1 MAISTPGVGSG
12 LDINGIVSQLMAFER
27 RSLTAIDSKEAKFQ
41 TQLTAYGS
49 LKGALSTFQSAVS
62 ALATP
67 SKFNSV
73 KTTVGDTAVATATA
87 TNAPTGSY
95 SLEVQ
100 TLAQA
105 QKLRSTTFTATTET
119 VGTGTFTVSFGTYVG
134 DTFTPNP
141 DKASKEIVIAEGRDS
156 LAAVRDAIN
165 AADAGVTATILND
178 GQAYRLVVTSKDT
191 GVANAVRISVAD
203 SDGNNTD
210 MNGLSRLAYDGR
222 TISGVA
228 NLAQTV
234 AAQNATALVDGI
246 PINKASNS
254 FSDVIEGVTL
264 NLLKENTPSKTTVTV
279 SRDTAT
285 IQASVQSFVKA
296 YNDLNKTIT
305 DLTKYDATNKRAST
319 LTGDATVRSLQMRLR
334 NVFNTALDT
343 SGGGFIALS
352 DIGISF
358 QVDGTLKLDGNKL
371 TTVLADSTKD
381 ISTLFAAVA
390 KPTDSLVAFSGST
403 ADTKNGTYALNV
415 SAIATQGK
423 AVASGP
429 ALLDIVAGAN
439 DTLDVAVDGVS
450 VSVTLAPGA
459 YTAAGLAAEV
469 QSKVNAVSGLST
481 ADAGVSVTETGGVLT
496 MTSKRYGSA
505 STVAITGGNAKADL
519 FGTPTETGGVDVAGM
534 IGNSAATG
542 TGQVLTGNGD
552 AAGLAITVTGGVTGD
567 RGTIK
572 YARGYAYELDK
583 LVGKLLEN
591 DSLLDGRMDGINASI
606 KDIER
611 KREQLNLRLE
621 NIEKRYRAQ
630 FNALDALMGRMQ
642 LTSTYLQQQ
651 LSSLPKPDALKKE

>member
-12 LDINGIVSQLMAFER
+12 LDVNGIVTQLMALER
-27 RSLTAIDSKEAKFQ
+27 RSLTAIDTKEAKFQ

-49 LKGALSTFQSAVS
+49 LKGALSTFQSAVA
-62 ALATP
+62 ALASP
-67 SKFNSV
+67 SKFTAV
-73 KTTVGDTAVATATA
+73 KTSVGDPTVATATA
-87 TNAPTGSY
+87 TNAPAGSY

-105 QKLRSTTFTATTET
+105 QKLRSTTFTATTEA
-119 VGTGTFTVSFGTYVG
+119 VGTGTFTVSFGTYNG

-178 GQAYRLVVTSKDT
+178 GTAYRLVVTSKDT
-191 GVANAVRISVAD
+191 GVANAVRITVAD

-222 TISGVA
+222 TPSGVA
-228 NLAQTV
+228 NMVQTV
-234 AAQNATALVDGI
+234 AAQNARALVDGI
-246 PINKASNS
+246 QISKASNS

-264 NLLKENTPSKTTVTV
+264 NLLKENTPAKTTVTV
-279 SRDTAT
+279 SRDTNA

-305 DLTKYDATNKRAST
+305 DLTKYDAANKRAST
-319 LTGDATVRSLQMRLR
+319 LTGDATVRSLQTRLR
-334 NVFNTALDT
+334 SVFNTALET
-343 SGGGFIALS
+343 AGGGLTALS

-358 QVDGTLKLDGNKL
+358 QVDGTLKLDTSKL
-371 TTVLADSTKD
+371 DKVLADSSKD

-390 KPTDSLVAFSGST
+390 KPSDSLVSFTGST
-403 ADTKNGTYALNV
+403 GDTKNGTYALNV
-415 SAIATQGK
+415 TALATQGK
-423 AVASGP
+423 AIASGP
-429 ALLDIVAGAN
+429 ALLDIVAGNN
-439 DTLDVAVDGVS
+439 DTLDVTVDGVS
-450 VSVTLAPGA
+450 VSVTLAPGT
-459 YTAAGLAAEV
+459 YTTAGIAAEI
-469 QSKVNAVSGLST
+469 QSKVNAVSGLKT
-481 ADAGVSVTETGGVLT
+481 ADGSVSVTEAGGVLT
-496 MTSKRYGSA
+496 MTSNRYGSA
-505 STVAITGGNAKADL
+505 SSVAIVGGNGKAGL
-519 FGTPTETGGVDVAGM
+519 FGTPAETVGVNAAGM
-534 IGNSAATG
+534 IGNSTATG
-542 TGQVLTGNGD
+542 SGQVLTGTGD

-583 LVGKLLEN
+583 LVGGLLEN

-606 KDIER
+606 KDIGR

-642 LTSTYLQQQ
+642 QTSTYLQQQ
-651 LSSLPKPDALKKE
+651 LSSLPKPDSSKE